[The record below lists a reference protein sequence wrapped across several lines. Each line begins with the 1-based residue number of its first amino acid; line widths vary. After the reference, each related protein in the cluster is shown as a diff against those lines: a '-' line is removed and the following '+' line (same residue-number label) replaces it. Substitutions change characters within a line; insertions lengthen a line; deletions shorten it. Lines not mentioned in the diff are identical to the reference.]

1 MVSRAGRTLWATI
14 ASGNFD
20 DGLQTLYSIPTGAV
34 PGTIQYN
41 GVTRVGVRVDAGSTA
56 IGLPIKSVVV
66 NGRKYGNPSGNITV
80 AIRKASDDTIAAT
93 IGTLSM
99 TTGFAGSAGSD
110 FSFVV
115 RLRTNAYNMVLNDLV
130 TVEFPS
136 SATDGFTI
144 LTNTSQGNPGTFT
157 GRSYNGTVYAN
168 TANPPAITFKG

>member
-1 MVSRAGRTLWATI
+1 MVKMANRVLWSSVAL
-14 ASGNFD
+14 GQHD
-20 DGLQTLYSIPTGAV
+20 DGMTTLYNMPTGAV

-41 GVTRVGVRVDAGSTA
+41 GVTRVGVRIDAGSTA

-66 NGRKYGNPSGNITV
+66 NGRKYGSPTGNITV
-80 AIRKASDDTIAAT
+80 GVRKALDDSLVT
-93 IGTLSM
+93 IGTVSM

-115 RLRTNAYNMVLNDLV
+115 RLRTNAYSTVLNDV
-130 TVEFPS
+130 VSVEFPS

-157 GRSYNGTVYAN
+157 GRQHNGTIWSN
-168 TANPPAITFKG
+168 SANPPSITFKG

>member
-1 MVSRAGRTLWATI
+1 MVKMANRVLWSSVAL
-14 ASGNFD
+14 GQHD
-20 DGLQTLYSIPTGAV
+20 DGMTTLYNVPTGAV

-41 GVTRVGVRVDAGSTA
+41 GVTRCGVRIDAGSTA

-93 IGTLSM
+93 IGTVSM

-115 RLRTNAYNMVLNDLV
+115 RLRTNAYNMVLNDIV

-144 LTNTSQGNPGTFT
+144 LTNTSQGNPTGYT
-157 GRSYNGTVYAN
+157 GRSYNGTVYAS
-168 TANPPAITFKG
+168 TANPPSITIKG